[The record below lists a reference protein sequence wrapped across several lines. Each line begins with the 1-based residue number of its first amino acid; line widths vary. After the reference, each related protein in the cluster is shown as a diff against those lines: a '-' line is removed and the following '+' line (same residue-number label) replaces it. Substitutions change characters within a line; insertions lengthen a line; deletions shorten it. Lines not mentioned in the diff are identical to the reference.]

1 MLIYRK
7 IYDNE
12 NRLCIHLH
20 SLLFFSFKGIKVD
33 VLEKILELGKLISGK
48 RNALAHS

>member
-1 MLIYRK
+1 MITKTGCAY
-7 IYDNE
+7 I
-12 NRLCIHLH
+12 LH

-48 RNALAHS
+48 RNALANS